1 MNYAE
6 TLDYL
11 FSRLPLYSRIGA
23 AAYKTDLNNTLALLK
38 ELGDPHL
45 RIKSVHIA
53 GTNGKGSVS
62 HMLAAIL
69 QQAGYKTGL
78 YTSPHLVDFRERIRI
93 NGEMIPEQTV
103 VSFTERIKNSIET
116 IEPSFFELTVAMA
129 FDHFAQEQVDIAV
142 IETGLGGRL
151 DSTNVIQPVLSIITN
166 IGWDH
171 MNLLGNTLDK
181 IAFEKAGIIK
191 PNTPVV
197 VGEWL
202 PETRTVFEQRAHDV
216 QASITWAGSNFRI
229 ESVDA
234 ALQVQRLETTEIATG
249 NKTTFE
255 LDLAG
260 HYQQHNFLTVLESVR
275 LLQQAGWKISSE
287 VLLKALKQ
295 VRVMTGFWGRWDV
308 LRVNPAVIV
317 DVTHNVS
324 GLDVLLRQLKTIPYQ
339 KLHVVLGMVNDKD
352 IRSFLG
358 RLPTNAQYYFTQA
371 CIPRALP
378 GDQLLETAR
387 TVGLNGR
394 VYAEVNAA
402 IQAALG
408 QAQADDLLLV
418 TGSIFLIG
426 EVNREALRSVPLQK

>member
-295 VRVMTGFWGRWDV
+295 VRVMTGLWGRWDV

-371 CIPRALP
+371 SIPRALP

-394 VYAEVNAA
+394 VYADVNAA